1 MAPLAQ
7 QLIAQCQALGY
18 WEAQIAHWDST
29 SAAPK
34 VYLKLGPQYTW
45 ADLQTGNLPLVLQNA
60 LRGRIKKSRG
70 SPLLWDE
77 LAQMQTEILNYS
89 ENHGHPF
96 ATIQLDSVLI
106 QEASLRAAWQYEAG
120 PKIRFDS
127 LNLEGEARVHPRF
140 LAALLNIR
148 PGQEYDQRKISRIAS
163 ALKALPYLELVRLP
177 QVDFNLGYAFPKIA
191 LRRRRVNEVNGIV
204 GLLPNENPLAQR
216 SLLLTGS
223 FYLSLQNLFQRGQ
236 QFKVRWERLQVES
249 QRLELSYQYPVF
261 AGTNIDL
268 AAKFQL
274 LRQDSSFVN
283 RLWEIEPSYRLGAS
297 GRILLNV
304 QSWRSTLGE
313 ANLFAD
319 LSTLPQVSEVRFN
332 SLGLGYDWN
341 QTDDYFFP
349 HRGSRGRLLL
359 RAGEKQLRRNPFAPD
374 SVYRGIAF
382 KSLQVQ
388 LEAEGQLF
396 LPLRARGVVML
407 GLRGGYIQNPQ
418 LFLNELFRL
427 GGLQNLRGHVENTF
441 FASAYGLANFEYQ
454 WYFEPASYFFVFY
467 DQSILQKNI
476 LNQGETDFPLGLGL
490 GLNFGFKSG
499 QFQLIYALGQ
509 SQTQSLGFN
518 RSKLHFGLLS
528 RF

>member
-1 MAPLAQ
+1 M
-7 QLIAQCQALGY
+7 IAQCQALGY
-18 WEAQIAHWDST
+18 WEAQIAHWDS
-29 SAAPK
+29 AVAIPK

-45 ADLQTGNLPLVLQNA
+45 ADLRAGNLPLVLQNA
-60 LRGRIKKSRG
+60 LRGRIKKPEG
-70 SPLLWDE
+70 APLLWDE
-77 LAQMQTEILNYS
+77 VAQMQTEMLSYS

-96 ATIQLDSVLI
+96 ATVQLDSIVV
-106 QEASLRAAWQYEAG
+106 QETALQAAWRYEAG

-127 LNLEGEARVHPRF
+127 LNLTGDARVHPRF

-148 PGQEYDQRKISRIAS
+148 PGQEYDQRKISRLVTT
-163 ALKALPYLELVRLP
+163 LKTLPYLQLTALP
-177 QVDFNLGYAFPKIA
+177 QVDFYLGYAFPKLI

-223 FYLSLQNLFQRGQ
+223 FHLSLENLFQRGQ
-236 QFKVRWERLQVES
+236 QLRGRWERLQVES

-283 RLWEIEPSYRLGAS
+283 RLWELEPSYRLGSS
-297 GRILLNV
+297 GRVLLNG
-304 QSWRSTLGE
+304 QSRRSTLGE

-319 LSTLPQVSEVRFN
+319 LSTLPQVSEVRFF
-332 SLGLGYDWN
+332 SLGVGYDWN

-349 HRGSRGRLLL
+349 HRGGRGRLLL

-382 KSLQVQ
+382 QSLQVQ
-388 LEAEGQLF
+388 AEVEGQFF
-396 LPLRARGVVML
+396 LPFRRRGVGMFSL
-407 GLRGGYIQNPQ
+407 KGGYIQNPH

-427 GGLQNLRGHVENTF
+427 GGLQNLRGHVENAF
-441 FASAYGLANFEYQ
+441 FASAYALINLEYQ
-454 WYFEPASYFFVFY
+454 WYFEASSYLFLFY
-467 DQSILQKNI
+467 DQGILQKNV
-476 LNQGETDFPLGLGL
+476 LNQRETDFPLGLGL
-490 GLNFGFKSG
+490 GLNVGFKSG
-499 QFQLIYALGQ
+499 QFQLVYALGQ
-509 SQTQSLGFN
+509 SQTQTLGFS
-518 RSKLHFGLLS
+518 RSKIHFGLLS